1 MPVGSQF
8 DNHLTTLN
16 SARMPILVVFV
27 CSFPINLV
35 DITFPA
41 PNYRNPLMQ
50 VIAQQWYSSL
60 YVDPLGCW
68 EGIRERR
75 RKNKKQKD
83 AGMAFKFLRSYSSF
97 GNGAVVSK
105 WYCEL

>member
-50 VIAQQWYSSL
+50 VIAQQ
-60 YVDPLGCW
+60 
-68 EGIRERR
+68 
-75 RKNKKQKD
+75 
-83 AGMAFKFLRSYSSF
+83 
-97 GNGAVVSK
+97 
-105 WYCEL
+105 